1 VRAGAEVRWCT
12 ANRRAIMVGRH
23 DDFLAGLAA
32 AVSGLAPDDRRS
44 RAYWPALEF

>member
-1 VRAGAEVRWCT
+1 
-12 ANRRAIMVGRH
+12 MVGRH

-44 RAYWPALEF
+44 RAYWPALEFQVATRTIIAAARLP